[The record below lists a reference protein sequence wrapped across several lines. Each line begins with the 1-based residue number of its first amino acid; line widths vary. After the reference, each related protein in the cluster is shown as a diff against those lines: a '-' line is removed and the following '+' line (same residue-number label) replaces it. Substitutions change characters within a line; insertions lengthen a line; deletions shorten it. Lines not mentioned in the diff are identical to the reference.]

1 MDFDTIRIRDVN
13 GQFVEYDLKEQLT
26 INEYD
31 LQSEFKLQASK
42 YVYWASILEQVRGY
56 LESSELTEE
65 QTRAQLYEP
74 ARIALINAGTAKP
87 TKDQV
92 EAWILQQEEYISA
105 RQQVLI
111 YNKYVKHLQY
121 IVKAFEQRRDMMQQ
135 IGADKRRQTEY
146 ERNLNSL

>member
-13 GQFVEYDLKEQLT
+13 GQFVEYDLKEQLA
-26 INEYD
+26 INEHD
-31 LQSEFKLQASK
+31 LQTEFKQQASK

-56 LESSELTEE
+56 LEAAELVEE
-65 QTRAQLYEP
+65 QTRAGLYEP
-74 ARIALINAGTAKP
+74 ARVALINSGTPKP

-92 EAWILQQEEYISA
+92 ESWILQQEKYIGTKH
-105 RQQVLI
+105 QVLI
-111 YNKYVKHLQY
+111 YSKYVKHLQY

-146 ERNLNSL
+146 DRNLTQL